1 MIWDWRERVTPRY
14 WDVVAAIV
22 SAASLSYGV
31 YSGEQSKGVQRRGL
45 RRQEQAQQVAQIAA
59 SRQQKLAAEAYA
71 AANRRKPDIGSILAT
86 EAELGQA
93 GSSTTLTGPGGVR
106 TPPGQPTRLLG
117 E

>member
-14 WDVVAAIV
+14 WGAVAAIV
-22 SAASLSYGV
+22 SAAALGYGIH
-31 YSGEQSKGVQRRGL
+31 SGEQARGAQRRGQ
-45 RRQEQAQQVAQIAA
+45 RRQAQAQQEAQIAA
-59 SRQQKLAAEAYA
+59 SRQQKLAAESYA
-71 AANRRKPDIGSILAT
+71 AANRKKPDIGSILAT